1 MQKDSRDGSR
11 RRALKLAAVA
21 AALALAAGGC
31 AGAVE
36 RQAADQPTSVSA
48 PTATVAPRP
57 PEVSTGSVGDGG
69 DTAPPAVEATQAVV
83 VRVVDGDT
91 AVFRLSDG
99 REEKTRFIGIDTPE
113 STTRR
118 EPFGAEASAYT
129 KRILRKGRVV
139 WLETDADLRDRY
151 GRLLAYVWLEMP
163 AADPESEAPAKMLN
177 AKLALDGYA
186 NQLTVPP
193 NVRYAHVF
201 AECVARARDA
211 GRGLWGL
218 QP

>member
-1 MQKDSRDGSR
+1 MVQKDSRGGLVG
-11 RRALKLAAVA
+11 RALRAAAVVV
-21 AALALAAGGC
+21 ALALAVAGCVDATGTPE
-31 AGAVE
+31 AGLPV
-36 RQAADQPTSVSA
+36 P
-48 PTATVAPRP
+48 
-57 PEVSTGSVGDGG
+57 GDGG
-69 DTAPPAVEATQAVV
+69 DGALTAIETTRAVV
-83 VRVVDGDT
+83 VRVIDGDT

-113 STTRR
+113 STTRH

-129 KRILRKGRVV
+129 KRLLPRGRAV

-151 GRLLAYVWLEMP
+151 GRLLAYVWLEP
-163 AADPESEAPAKMLN
+163 PETDPESEAPVKMLN

-186 NQLTVPP
+186 AQMTVPP

-201 AECVARARDA
+201 AECVAQAREA